1 MGNSMLN
8 STRQMIAATT
18 SQTIQNRESPFLG
31 SYISSGP
38 SGGSDDLGYVSFI
51 SCRVAQNRSSYGPP
65 MVVPPLT
72 QQYEQPQRGY
82 GAPHFHVRPICGGR
96 GHLGELAQLQFLVRL
111 DVALGGVEQVHAED
125 RFIRPQAEPVNAR
138 LGRS

>member
-1 MGNSMLN
+1 MGKSRLN
-8 STRQMIAATT
+8 STTQMIPATT

-38 SGGSDDLGYVSFI
+38 SGGSDDPGYVSFI

-72 QQYEQPQRGY
+72 QQYEQPERGN
-82 GAPHFHVRPICGGR
+82 GAPHFHVRPLGGGR
-96 GHLGELAQLQFLVRL
+96 GHFGELAQLQFI
-111 DVALGGVEQVHAED
+111 D
-125 RFIRPQAEPVNAR
+125 RKSTR
-138 LGRS
+138 LG

>member
-18 SQTIQNRESPFLG
+18 SQTIQNNGSPFLG

-38 SGGSDDLGYVSFI
+38 SGGSDDPGYVSFI
-51 SCRVAQNRSSYGPP
+51 FRRVAQNHSSYSPP

-72 QQYEQPQRGY
+72 QQYQKPQRGN
-82 GAPHFHVRPICGGR
+82 GAPHFHVRPLGGGR
-96 GHLGELAQLQFLVRL
+96 GHLGELARSEEHTSELQS
-111 DVALGGVEQVHAED
+111 
-125 RFIRPQAEPVNAR
+125 PMY
-138 LGRS
+138 